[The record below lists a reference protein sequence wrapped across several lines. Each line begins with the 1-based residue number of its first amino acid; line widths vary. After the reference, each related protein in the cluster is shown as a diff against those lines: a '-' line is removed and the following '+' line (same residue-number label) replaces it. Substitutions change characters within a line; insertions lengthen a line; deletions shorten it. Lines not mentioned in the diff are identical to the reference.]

1 MLILTTNNLK
11 IQKLFSVI
19 NVRHTALF
27 HYCLP
32 VLYIVYCVSCTEK
45 KIKISQLITK
55 HNPYPPY
62 QILGQYSA

>member
-32 VLYIVYCVSCTEK
+32 VLYTVYCVLYGEK
-45 KIKISQLITK
+45 KISQLITK